1 MSDYKWLMEQIAPYR
16 FKLYAAAFLAVLSAI
31 LGLVPIV
38 CVGELFRAYLA
49 SNLTKGIVINLAV
62 ISAGAIALRYFL
74 YLSAM
79 KLSHIAAYGLHYDL
93 RMKLCAHLA
102 SLPLGFFT
110 MKKSGELKKLMGDDV
125 EIIEIFIGHYFSDL
139 TASIVMPIVAAIY
152 LFSINPLLAFVSLV
166 PLIITYRASK
176 GMEAVYKENIQ
187 SYHDNFSK
195 MNSIIVEFINGIEV
209 VKAFDKSRIK
219 AKFDKT
225 LRRHFEIA
233 EHWTRASR
241 ASSALFRV
249 SIDFV
254 LVLVLGAGFWLYHGE
269 KLWVADFTIFILF
282 SVILLEPITRILMI
296 STYLTRIFEGIARI
310 RELLSQRA
318 LPQSKESVNL
328 TNFEVKFENVHFAY
342 ENKEVLHN
350 VSFTLPQGSHTY
362 LIGESGAGKSTAAL
376 LLARFW
382 DVGSGCIEIGGKDVR
397 EIPNLMEYLSF
408 VFQQVFLIEGSV
420 MENIKVGD
428 EKASDEQAIKAAKD
442 AMADDFI
449 KKLKYGYATSIGEN
463 GAYLS
468 GGEKQRISIARMLL
482 KNSPILILD
491 EATASTDPE
500 IEQSIFEIFE
510 KLKRGKTTLSITH
523 KLNRLKDEDRVIL
536 LSGGEVKFEGLYG
549 ELKCLNLLEK

>member
-16 FKLYAAAFLAVLSAI
+16 FKLYAAAFLAAFSAI
-31 LGLVPIV
+31 LGLVPII
-38 CVGELFRAYLA
+38 CVGELFGAYLV
-49 SNLTKGIVINLAV
+49 SNLTKEIVVNLAV

-152 LFSINPLLAFVSLV
+152 LFSINPLLAFVSLM

-176 GMEAVYKENIQ
+176 GMETVYKENIQ

-195 MNSIIVEFINGIEV
+195 MNSVIVEFINGIEV

-233 EHWTRASR
+233 KHWTRASR

-249 SIDFV
+249 SIDLV
-254 LVLVLGAGFWLYHGE
+254 LVLVLGAGFWLYYGE
-269 KLWVADFTIFILF
+269 KLLAADFTIFILF
-282 SVILLEPITRILMI
+282 GVILLEPITRILMI
-296 STYLTRIFEGIARI
+296 STYLTRIFEGVARI

-382 DVGSGCIEIGGKDVR
+382 DVGSGCIKIGGKDVR

-449 KKLKYGYATSIGEN
+449 KNLKYGYATSIGEN

>member
-1 MSDYKWLMEQIAPYR
+1 
-16 FKLYAAAFLAVLSAI
+16 
-31 LGLVPIV
+31 
-38 CVGELFRAYLA
+38 
-49 SNLTKGIVINLAV
+49 
-62 ISAGAIALRYFL
+62 
-74 YLSAM
+74 
-79 KLSHIAAYGLHYDL
+79 
-93 RMKLCAHLA
+93 
-102 SLPLGFFT
+102 
-110 MKKSGELKKLMGDDV
+110 
-125 EIIEIFIGHYFSDL
+125 
-139 TASIVMPIVAAIY
+139 
-152 LFSINPLLAFVSLV
+152 
-166 PLIITYRASK
+166 
-176 GMEAVYKENIQ
+176 
-187 SYHDNFSK
+187 
-195 MNSIIVEFINGIEV
+195 
-209 VKAFDKSRIK
+209 
-219 AKFDKT
+219 
-225 LRRHFEIA
+225 
-233 EHWTRASR
+233 
-241 ASSALFRV
+241 
-249 SIDFV
+249 
-254 LVLVLGAGFWLYHGE
+254 
-269 KLWVADFTIFILF
+269 
-282 SVILLEPITRILMI
+282 MI

-382 DVGSGCIEIGGKDVR
+382 DVGSGCIKIGGKDVR

-449 KKLKYGYATSIGEN
+449 KNLKYGYATSIGEN

-510 KLKRGKTTLSITH
+510 KLKQGKTTLSITH

>member
-38 CVGELFRAYLA
+38 CVGELFRVYLV
-49 SNLTKGIVINLAV
+49 SNLTKKIVINLAV

-254 LVLVLGAGFWLYHGE
+254 LVLVLGAVFWLYHGE
-269 KLWVADFTIFILF
+269 KL
-282 SVILLEPITRILMI
+282 
-296 STYLTRIFEGIARI
+296 
-310 RELLSQRA
+310 
-318 LPQSKESVNL
+318 
-328 TNFEVKFENVHFAY
+328 
-342 ENKEVLHN
+342 
-350 VSFTLPQGSHTY
+350 
-362 LIGESGAGKSTAAL
+362 
-376 LLARFW
+376 
-382 DVGSGCIEIGGKDVR
+382 
-397 EIPNLMEYLSF
+397 
-408 VFQQVFLIEGSV
+408 
-420 MENIKVGD
+420 
-428 EKASDEQAIKAAKD
+428 
-442 AMADDFI
+442 
-449 KKLKYGYATSIGEN
+449 
-463 GAYLS
+463 
-468 GGEKQRISIARMLL
+468 
-482 KNSPILILD
+482 
-491 EATASTDPE
+491 
-500 IEQSIFEIFE
+500 
-510 KLKRGKTTLSITH
+510 
-523 KLNRLKDEDRVIL
+523 
-536 LSGGEVKFEGLYG
+536 
-549 ELKCLNLLEK
+549 